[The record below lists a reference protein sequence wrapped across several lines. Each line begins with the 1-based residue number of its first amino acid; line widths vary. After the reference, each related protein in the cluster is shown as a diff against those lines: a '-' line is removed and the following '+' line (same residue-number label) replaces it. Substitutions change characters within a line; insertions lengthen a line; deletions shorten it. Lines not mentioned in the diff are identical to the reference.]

1 MVKVKKVRL
10 VIRVPPPIII
20 LFLLLVDDKAFSKL
34 VKRPQ
39 RIVAAE
45 VNPAFSNNCCVSLR
59 EYEKMNKSVASCL
72 VIRYLAVPSIIA
84 SSPIL
89 PYPHAENITYRV
101 LQALLFETSHR
112 PSKPIFSHL
121 IYYLRG
127 WFVPIRPRI

>member
-1 MVKVKKVRL
+1 VKKVRL

-39 RIVAAE
+39 RIVATE
-45 VNPAFSNNCCVSLR
+45 VNPAFSNNCCVSLG

-89 PYPHAENITYRV
+89 H
-101 LQALLFETSHR
+101 QSQSF
-112 PSKPIFSHL
+112 L
-121 IYYLRG
+121 I
-127 WFVPIRPRI
+127 